1 MVTFLLQEH
10 FLKRKC
16 ILLADLEVRRILFQ
30 ARLEWWEGQQ
40 GGQRTGEAGQR
51 LRAGPAATPSLEA
64 GMLPRVRGGE
74 VVPQVEGALAGSPG
88 VSPAPCG
95 PRRVLSPSEPQF
107 PILE

>member
-64 GMLPRVRGGE
+64 GMLPRVRGG
-74 VVPQVEGALAGSPG
+74 GGGCASGGGSTGRESWGEP
-88 VSPAPCG
+88 SPLWSQA
-95 PRRVLSPSEPQF
+95 SPLP
-107 PILE
+107 L